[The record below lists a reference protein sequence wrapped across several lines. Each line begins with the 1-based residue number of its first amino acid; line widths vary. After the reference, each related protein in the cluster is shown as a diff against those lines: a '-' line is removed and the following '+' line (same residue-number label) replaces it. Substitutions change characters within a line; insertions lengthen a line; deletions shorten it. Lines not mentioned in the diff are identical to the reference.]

1 MPIGLFLDELRGT
14 DTYKG
19 ICIFF
24 ELYNTNV
31 GTHKHVDVLIG
42 TEKVSQIIT
51 NGRIIQ
57 MQTPKNMYAYTHP
70 SEKVS
75 WQISRLLPRGTLF
88 FFKLHG
94 TYSLSMHARTQTLP
108 HKHLRKIEAAIS
120 RLLLWAS
127 RYQRAHHLLLK

>member
-57 MQTPKNMYAYTHP
+57 MQTPKNMYAYTYP

-88 FFKLHG
+88 FFQITWYILTVYAR
-94 TYSLSMHARTQTLP
+94 TYSNPST
-108 HKHLRKIEAAIS
+108 
-120 RLLLWAS
+120 
-127 RYQRAHHLLLK
+127 